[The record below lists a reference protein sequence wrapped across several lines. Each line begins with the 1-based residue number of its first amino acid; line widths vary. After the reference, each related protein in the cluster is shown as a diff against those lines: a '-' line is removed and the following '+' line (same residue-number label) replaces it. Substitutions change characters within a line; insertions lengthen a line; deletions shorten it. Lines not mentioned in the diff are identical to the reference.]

1 MFWLLLVSF
10 FILLCLRS
18 HPLGLREIAFW
29 MGRGI
34 LILAL
39 TTFLVSVVAP
49 YFNTVHLSSSSR
61 EVPQEAN
68 ERHQEVVRKE
78 QQEFLSKKASEYNEN
93 ILRPRQ
99 EEKFRKLEERFL
111 KMTRQTWKLT
121 EGYTLGQEEED
132 RQNDAAGPSDR
143 VETAN
148 EEAIRKRKLPEQVT
162 KRPPRSE
169 QPPPKR
175 VIVLPEEPGESQDGV
190 VTIALRC
197 PSGRVYR
204 RRFYK
209 SCSSLVLL
217 DWMMKIGYH
226 PLLYSICTP
235 MPRCPLDPKDDV
247 TLDSIGITGHTA
259 LNIEEKDPS

>member
-10 FILLCLRS
+10 FIFLGLRS

-34 LILAL
+34 LLLAL

-49 YFNTVHLSSSSR
+49 YFNTLHLFDSSR
-61 EVPQEAN
+61 AVPQEAD
-68 ERHQEVVRKE
+68 ERHQEMVRRE
-78 QQEFLSKKASEYNEN
+78 QQEFFSKKASEYNEN

-99 EEKFRKLEERFL
+99 EEKLRKLEERFY
-111 KMTRQTWKLT
+111 KMTGQTWKLT

-132 RQNDAAGPSDR
+132 GQNDPAGPSDR

-148 EEAIRKRKLPEQVT
+148 EEAIRKRKLPERVT
-162 KRPPRSE
+162 KQPPRCE
-169 QPPPKR
+169 QPQPKR
-175 VIVLPEEPGESQDGV
+175 VIVLPEEPDDSQDGV

-235 MPRCPLDPKDDV
+235 MPRRPLAPITTA
-247 TLDSIGITGHTA
+247 TLESIGITRHTA